1 MRRRNAVDA
10 GHWPHAIGRER
21 RPPTRRDE
29 GISAGGCGVPLAIG
43 CPAPPSRVAPTPVAV
58 ALFSA
63 HARQRRCFYQCHRI
77 HHIQPTPLRL
87 LPRPRS
93 CATAQFIAHCV
104 LLCPIP
110 TVQKRNWPPPAPAPA
125 PAHSAC
131 LHLKPVS
138 NSTKLHPN
146 NLREEGSSSLHC
158 SSGLFVWLTVF
169 IHVSRINATPLKQP
183 KTNLPASPSPDL
195 ESTLT
200 GDRRCRWI
208 LLRHGKLHLALI
220 FSRIHRHLLAHGRST
235 KA

>member
-1 MRRRNAVDA
+1 MGEWGQRQQKGSGAGLDGGRRGVVARDGMWGHGDRMRRRNAVDA

-43 CPAPPSRVAPTPVAV
+43 CPAPPPRVAPTPVAV

-87 LPRPRS
+87 
-93 CATAQFIAHCV
+93 
-104 LLCPIP
+104 
-110 TVQKRNWPPPAPAPA
+110 
-125 PAHSAC
+125 
-131 LHLKPVS
+131 KPVS

-158 SSGLFVWLTVF
+158 TGWFEHVEGQISVVSSSESGFATWTGPAAAVCLCGSQYSSTSRGLM
-169 IHVSRINATPLKQP
+169 Q
-183 KTNLPASPSPDL
+183 
-195 ESTLT
+195 
-200 GDRRCRWI
+200 
-208 LLRHGKLHLALI
+208 LL
-220 FSRIHRHLLAHGRST
+220 
-235 KA
+235 